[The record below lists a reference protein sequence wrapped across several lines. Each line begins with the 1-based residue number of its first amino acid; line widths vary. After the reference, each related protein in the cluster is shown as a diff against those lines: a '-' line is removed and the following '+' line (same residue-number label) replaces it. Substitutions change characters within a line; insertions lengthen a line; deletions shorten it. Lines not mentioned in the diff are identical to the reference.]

1 MLSEARLRFLG
12 GSQNHSSHRSCNHE
26 SPGRPVFTGM
36 NKLAAHD
43 INSFRTAQELSS
55 SEPAQLKRTI
65 ADLEARIMEQDSLIA
80 QQNEGILSLSQELQQ
95 KEDELRAVKKMGG
108 KPDQGLYDI
117 PEGFEHFLE
126 KERLEKANKKMEA
139 LIDEFEDGFWTLFSE
154 QRQGLEGCL
163 KALEQLPST
172 PETKSLYVRVK
183 KEWQAIEAAKKRGI
197 ISPVNALRQLADLER
212 ATVTFILGRP
222 RLSLTTV
229 ETWRAEVLREAFVTD
244 RKLKQLTTNDSIR
257 IISAKEERKIYR
269 EQGLRAMRRAASL
282 FPDKVNFEKRGK
294 AARLIKIEEG
304 FSANLAHRCMI
315 TVCYIIYAC
324 HSLLQSSG
332 ELPEGVVCTL
342 GGIFRD
348 TMAF

>member
-1 MLSEARLRFLG
+1 MLSEACLRFLG
-12 GSQNHSSHRSCNHE
+12 GSQNHSTHRSCIHE
-26 SPGRPVFTGM
+26 SRDGLEFSGM

-55 SEPAQLKRTI
+55 SEPAKLKRTI
-65 ADLEARIMEQDSLIA
+65 AELEARISNQDILIA

-95 KEDELRAVKKMGG
+95 KEDELHAIKKMGG
-108 KPDQGLYDI
+108 KPDQGFYDI

-126 KERLEKANKKMEA
+126 KERLEKANKKMEE
-139 LIDEFEDGFWTLFSE
+139 LIEEFEEGFWTLFSE
-154 QRQGLEGCL
+154 QCQGLDECL
-163 KALEQLPST
+163 KALEQLPSS
-172 PETKSLYVRVK
+172 PETKSLYAHVK
-183 KEWQAIEAAKKRGI
+183 KEWQALEAAKKRGI

-212 ATVTFILGRP
+212 AVVTFILGRP

-244 RKLKQLTTNDSIR
+244 RKLKQLNTNDSVR

-269 EQGLRAMRRAASL
+269 EQGLRAMRRAALL

-304 FSANLAHRCMI
+304 FSANLAHRCII
-315 TVCYIIYAC
+315 TVCYMIC
-324 HSLLQSSG
+324 NCNSLLQSFG

-348 TMAF
+348 TVAF